1 MLSLLW
7 SMLGFFC
14 CIPILGFQSVW
25 EEEAQNKTTL
35 PYIIC
40 CRWNNNPPFFPKC
53 SWLKDPGVK
62 FTHVTLHCLYALWG
76 WNPTH
81 ERQPAKHIFQ
91 RVLRPTLTSK
101 QNFTTQ
107 VFPWSF
113 FDNNSNTGAQI
124 DYRHLHLGFG
134 MTSSG
139 TGVQI
144 DSGDFCSLNLPSNTA
159 ASCSMSK
166 AHTAEPGMLQ
176 RQRRLIKTLWTD
188 TEWLSVSRLYVPT
201 RLRKEEVT
209 EKRRWGRL

>member
-1 MLSLLW
+1 MRGRS
-7 SMLGFFC
+7 SAENHTA
-14 CIPILGFQSVW
+14 I
-25 EEEAQNKTTL
+25 
-35 PYIIC
+35 YIIR

-62 FTHVTLHCLYALWG
+62 FTHVTLHCPLGMKPYPRTTTCKTPFPKSLTANSDFKTKLYNAAL
-76 WNPTH
+76 
-81 ERQPAKHIFQ
+81 
-91 RVLRPTLTSK
+91 
-101 QNFTTQ
+101 
-107 VFPWSF
+107 FPWSF

-176 RQRRLIKTLWTD
+176 RQRRAIDKNTLNWHRMAQCQQAVRSNEAAGRRSD
-188 TEWLSVSRLYVPT
+188 G
-201 RLRKEEVT
+201 KE
-209 EKRRWGRL
+209 KMR

>member
-1 MLSLLW
+1 MRGRS
-7 SMLGFFC
+7 SAENHTA
-14 CIPILGFQSVW
+14 I
-25 EEEAQNKTTL
+25 
-35 PYIIC
+35 YIIR

-81 ERQPAKHIFQ
+81 ERQPAKHLFQ

-107 VFPWSF
+107 LYSPDHSLITTRTQVHK
-113 FDNNSNTGAQI
+113 I

-176 RQRRLIKTLWTD
+176 RQRRAIDKNTLNWHRMAQCQQAVRSNEAAGRRSD
-188 TEWLSVSRLYVPT
+188 G
-201 RLRKEEVT
+201 KE
-209 EKRRWGRL
+209 KMR